1 MSRLKNRSFR
11 YRVHLWLEP
20 GGAGI
25 SIADWSHAA
34 LILLIVL
41 SVVVGVIETV
51 PSLHALYA
59 TEFYLFEVFA
69 VSLFTLEYLLRIWSA
84 PEHGFHADLHPQLAR
99 LQFIISGYAIID
111 LLAIVPFYLDLIGF
125 NFPFLI
131 SIRFLRFFKLGRYS
145 PAMVSLTNAIYSE
158 RRALLGSLIIFMG
171 IVLLMASAMYAIE
184 RDVQPDKMGS
194 IPLAMWW
201 AVITIATVGY
211 GDVTPITPLG
221 QLLGGVTAVIG
232 LIMSALPV
240 VIVATAFERE
250 VGQRDF
256 LVSWHMVAHVPL
268 FSQLDA
274 TSLSDIVNCLKSET
288 YERGQ
293 VIVRKGDEAQ
303 AMFFIAK
310 GSVEVEL
317 PNARITMG
325 EGKLFGEMALIENTV
340 RSATIRAKE
349 TTKLL
354 SLSALDFDHLL
365 EKNADMREVI
375 LEIIEE
381 RKQSNIQAATS
392 NTNAR

>member
-34 LILLIVL
+34 LVLLIIL

-111 LLAIVPFYLDLIGF
+111 LLAIVPFYLDLIG
-125 NFPFLI
+125 
-131 SIRFLRFFKLGRYS
+131 RYS

-201 AVITIATVGY
+201 AVITITTVGY

>member
-1 MSRLKNRSFR
+1 MSRLKNRSLR
-11 YRVHLWLEP
+11 YRIHLWLEP

-34 LILLIVL
+34 LVLLIVL
-41 SVVVGVIETV
+41 SVLIGVIDTV
-51 PSLHALYA
+51 PSLHAQYGRA
-59 TEFYLFEVFA
+59 FYLFEVFSVA
-69 VSLFTLEYLLRIWSA
+69 FFSLEYLLRIWSA
-84 PEHGFHADLHPQLAR
+84 PEHGFRGNLHPQLAR

-111 LLAIVPFYLDLIGF
+111 LLAIAPFYFDLFGYDL
-125 NFPFLI
+125 PLLI
-131 SIRFLRFFKLGRYS
+131 SFRLLRFFKLGRYS

-158 RRALLGSLIIFMG
+158 RRALLGSLLILIG

-184 RDVQPDKMGS
+184 RDAQPDKMGS

-201 AVITIATVGY
+201 AIITITTVGY

-221 QLLGGVTAVIG
+221 QMLGGVTAVVG

-250 VGQRDF
+250 VSQRDF

-288 YERGQ
+288 YERGA

-349 TTKLL
+349 TCKLL

-365 EKNADMREVI
+365 ERNKDMREVI
-375 LEIIEE
+375 MELIEE
-381 RKQSNIQAATS
+381 RKQSNMQAAAT
-392 NTNAR
+392 NTKST